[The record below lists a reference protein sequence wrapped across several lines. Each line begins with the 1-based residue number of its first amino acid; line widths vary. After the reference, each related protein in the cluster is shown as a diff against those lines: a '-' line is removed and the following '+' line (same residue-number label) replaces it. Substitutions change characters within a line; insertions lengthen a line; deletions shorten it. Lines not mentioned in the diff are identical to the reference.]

1 MINFDNYFKYS
12 VISYLL
18 ISIFIW
24 FKKPKIIFDSNG
36 NLKPFGVGKTKTIFY
51 FPFITIVLAII
62 LYFINYSLYLRKG
75 IKNM

>member
-12 VISYLL
+12 VITYL
-18 ISIFIW
+18 IVSIYIW
-24 FKKPKIIFDSNG
+24 FKKPKIIFDNNG

-51 FPFITIVLAII
+51 FPFITIILAII
-62 LYFINYSLYLRKG
+62 LYFLYFSLYLRKS